1 MGGFLAR
8 AVSVL
13 PNLPLDSAGWD
24 ELLMESIHRCK
35 I

>member
-1 MGGFLAR
+1 MAL

-13 PNLPLDSAGWD
+13 PNLPLNSAGWD
-24 ELLMESIHRCK
+24 ELLMESIHMCK